1 MKAGRQEKIVI
12 KRLPHTCAD
21 SNPVSSQ
28 ARYHYVHV
36 VEEKLRLGK
45 TT

>member
-1 MKAGRQEKIVI
+1 MKAGRQEKVVI
-12 KRLPHTCAD
+12 KRLPHTGTD

-36 VEEKLRLGK
+36 IEEKLRLSE
-45 TT
+45 TN